1 MKTFDSIARQSR
13 RSTTKRPSEI
23 PRSHPQVKLLTAPGS
38 DDPRWQLV
46 QRVVASRSLGRSTLL
61 SNFLLFV
68 CDRYL
73 QGRVADITEQQI
85 GMHVFGRLEDFKSG
99 DDNIVRNYARTLRKR
114 MEEYFAT
121 EGRHETSILTIPR
134 GAYLPVF
141 ATKDTE
147 TPAFTPAM
155 VPAISAEAAVHGIDP
170 LAHPAAIDDALLQAG
185 PQTNILPSDALTSD
199 KGYTSQPEQPSGR
212 HLTYFPLPHRTRQL
226 LNGLAALCL
235 IAIGVLVGCFATRL
249 RPDSWF
255 HRETPTA
262 KLNHLFWS
270 KLFED
275 KRDTFLVPSDGG
287 LVMLHSFTRQH
298 VSLPDYASGNYGSH
312 AEIADGIAELSKPAK
327 AEDSAKLE
335 HKVSVIAA
343 RRYTSIVDLDLVSR
357 LSRLPEVLPDR
368 LMIRYA
374 RDLRID
380 DLRTGNVILLGSA
393 DANPWVDLF
402 QKQLNFQFSPG
413 IPFGGSA
420 VIINQ
425 HPLPH
430 EQSTYASGEPNDPV
444 RHTYGV
450 IAYVPNLDGTGHVL
464 LIEGINMAGTQAAGS
479 FLLSPTAMQ
488 SVLEHASSPS
498 GAIRP
503 FEILI
508 ETGNIAANASSPRV
522 LSERI
527 GLPLQ

>member
-1 MKTFDSIARQSR
+1 
-13 RSTTKRPSEI
+13 
-23 PRSHPQVKLLTAPGS
+23 
-38 DDPRWQLV
+38 
-46 QRVVASRSLGRSTLL
+46 VASRSFGRSTLL

-68 CDRYL
+68 CDRHL
-73 QGRVADITEQQI
+73 HGTVADITEQQI
-85 GMHVFGRLEDFKSG
+85 GMHVFGRLEGFKSS

-114 MEEYFAT
+114 IEEYFAT
-121 EGRHETSILTIPR
+121 EGRHETLTLTIPR

-141 ATKDTE
+141 ATKDIE
-147 TPAFTPAM
+147 THSFALTPE
-155 VPAISAEAAVHGIDP
+155 PAISAETESQRKNP
-170 LAHPAAIDDALLQAG
+170 LAQPSEPEDTPLRTV
-185 PQTNILPSDALTSD
+185 PQTDTLSADLLTSE
-199 KGYTSQPEQPSGR
+199 KEVPPQPEQASIKY
-212 HLTYFPLPHRTRQL
+212 LALVPHRTRQL
-226 LNGLAALCL
+226 LSVLAAFCL
-235 IAIGVLVGCFATRL
+235 IAISVSVGYFAPRQ
-249 RPDSWF
+249 RPGSWF
-255 HRETPTA
+255 HPETLAA
-262 KLNHLFWS
+262 KLNRLFWS
-270 KLFED
+270 TLFEE
-275 KRDTFLVPSDGG
+275 KRDTFLVPADGG

-298 VSLPDYASGNYGSH
+298 VSLPDYAAGNYGSH
-312 AEIADGIAELSKPAK
+312 AEISQGIAELSKPAK
-327 AEDSAKLE
+327 AEDTSKLE
-335 HKVSVIAA
+335 HKVSVIAN
-343 RRYTSIVDLDLVSR
+343 RRYTSIVDLDLAAH

-368 LMIRYA
+368 FMIRYA

-380 DLRTGNVILLGSA
+380 DLRTGNAILLGSA

-430 EQSTYASGEPNDPV
+430 EQSTYASGEPNDSV

-450 IAYVPNLDGTGHVL
+450 IAYAPNLDGTGHVL

-479 FLLSPTAMQ
+479 FLLSPAAMQ
-488 SVLEHASSPS
+488 PVLEHAISPT

-508 ETGNIAANASSPRV
+508 ETRNIAANASSPRV